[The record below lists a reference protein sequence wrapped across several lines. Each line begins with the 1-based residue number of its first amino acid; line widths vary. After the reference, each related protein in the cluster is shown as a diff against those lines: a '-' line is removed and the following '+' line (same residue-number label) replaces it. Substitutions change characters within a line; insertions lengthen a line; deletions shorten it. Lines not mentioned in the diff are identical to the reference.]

1 MEARNPTYNAHGTID
16 VEINHPQFGWIP
28 FTASPD
34 DFEPLGREIHASAI
48 AGAFGDVE
56 PYAQSQPTQAEIIA
70 SYESALDKYL
80 DSVAQRYRYADRTR
94 LALRASYP
102 NEDQALAVAFGTWMD
117 QQCNRPAK
125 QLMQDVIAGIKP
137 QPTLEEF
144 LASLPEFV
152 AP

>member
-1 MEARNPTYNAHGTID
+1 MK
-16 VEINHPQFGWIP
+16 IP
-28 FTASPD
+28 ERVD
-34 DFEPLGREIHASAI
+34 
-48 AGAFGDVE
+48 
-56 PYAQSQPTQAEIIA
+56 
-70 SYESALDKYL
+70 
-80 DSVAQRYRYADRTR
+80 
-94 LALRASYP
+94 
-102 NEDQALAVAFGTWMD
+102 GTWMD

>member
-1 MEARNPTYNAHGTID
+1 MPHYKDINGGLHFLDDEIFAYLLPDGSVKITDKEAEALRPA
-16 VEINHPQFGWIP
+16 P
-28 FTASPD
+28 S
-34 DFEPLGREIHASAI
+34 
-48 AGAFGDVE
+48 
-56 PYAQSQPTQAEIIA
+56 QSEIIA
-70 SYESALDKYL
+70 SYESALDKHL